1 MKHIKTILILSMLL
15 ALTTIPSYA
24 SLDWEDI
31 SGQAGEFINRGE
43 NNPIELGDVG
53 SLINGLSSILVTIGV
68 TVVLAGILIIGIKY
82 MTATPEEAAKIKTK
96 LVGLVIAGIVI
107 IASYGIW
114 QLAYLFFTGASVNG

>member
-24 SLDWEDI
+24 SLNWEDI

-43 NNPIELGDVG
+43 NKPIELGDVG
-53 SLINGLSSILVTIGV
+53 SLINGLSGILVTIGV